1 MSRLASAWR
10 QFGPEQ
16 RLAAVAAAALLLT
29 MFLPWYQQ
37 HAVDR
42 AGLVNQDLDAFAVF
56 SFFEATIL
64 LVALGVIGLLFVR
77 AEGRVA
83 LLPEGDATI
92 VLWSGGWATLVLLF
106 RLFDKPGVESHRIAA
121 DVGVQW
127 GIFFALG
134 AAGLL
139 AYAGM
144 RMRTARSLPPL
155 IASARARAADRAWS
169 EPSGADEDTWRSQ
182 RTDLPGAE
190 ATVLVASPSERRM
203 DRSIHPQS
211 SAQSQSRLR
220 RRSQTAAARSKAQQL
235 SFEDDAQTTPEKPP
249 IEPV

>member
-10 QFGPEQ
+10 QLGPEQ

-64 LVALGVIGLLFVR
+64 LVALGVLWLLFVR

-83 LLPEGDATI
+83 LLPDGDATI
-92 VLWSGGWATLVLLF
+92 VLWSGAWAALVLLF

-127 GIFFALG
+127 GIFFALA

-139 AYAGM
+139 TYAGL
-144 RMRTARSLPPL
+144 RMRAARPLPPL

-169 EPSGADEDTWRSQ
+169 GPSAAGGETWQSQ
-182 RTDLPGAE
+182 QTAPSQGE
-190 ATVLVASPSERRM
+190 GTVLVASTSERPM
-203 DRSIHPQS
+203 DRSTRAQS
-211 SAQSQSRLR
+211 STQTRSRLR
-220 RRSQTAAARSKAQQL
+220 RRSQTEVARSKAQQL
-235 SFEDDAQTTPEKPP
+235 SFEDDAQIVPEEPP
-249 IEPV
+249 VEPV

>member
-10 QFGPEQ
+10 QLGPEQ

-64 LVALGVIGLLFVR
+64 LVALGVLWLLFVR

-83 LLPEGDATI
+83 LLPDGDATI
-92 VLWSGGWATLVLLF
+92 VLWGGAWAALVLLF

-127 GIFFALG
+127 GLFFALG

-139 AYAGM
+139 TYAGM
-144 RMRTARSLPPL
+144 RMRTTRPLPPL

-169 EPSGADEDTWRSQ
+169 GPSGTGEETWQSQ
-182 RTDLPGAE
+182 QTAVSRDDG
-190 ATVLVASPSERRM
+190 TVLMASTSERRGERLPG
-203 DRSIHPQS
+203 DQS
-211 SAQSQSRLR
+211 STQSRSRLR
-220 RRSQTAAARSKAQQL
+220 RRSQTGTARSKAQQL
-235 SFEDDAQTTPEKPP
+235 SFEDDARIAPEEPP